1 MSGVES
7 RDVAGDA
14 PGPLLAWQAVT
25 LGCGLVLHGP
35 AEIACDHG
43 ALAAEFDR
51 LDATLG
57 REERRFFGSTD
68 GSWTTIPLTAV
79 SGTRVVP
86 GPLARL
92 VPAAAE
98 VIWRLP
104 GTLVGAHFMRLG
116 PGQVLDW
123 HFEPQAIH
131 ERECRLLLPIHAPP
145 EAHTLLGHLAVAY
158 PEGQAWAGDFNF
170 PHKVIN
176 PGDRDRI
183 MLVMDVLSSPDLAAL
198 LPPGLG
204 EDLEARARLAD
215 AARNALVAQR
225 AA

>member
-1 MSGVES
+1 MTGIES
-7 RDVAGDA
+7 RDVACGA
-14 PGPLLAWQAVT
+14 PEPLLPWQAVT

-35 AEIACDHG
+35 AEIPCDHG

-57 REERRFFGSTD
+57 RDERYFFGSTD
-68 GSWTTIPLTAV
+68 GGWTTIPLTAA

-86 GPLARL
+86 GALARR

-98 VIWRLP
+98 VISYLP

-131 ERECRLLLPIHAPP
+131 ERECRLLLSIHAPP
-145 EAHTLLGHLAVAY
+145 GAHTLLGHLAVAY
-158 PEGQAWAGDFNF
+158 PEGQVWAGDFNF

-183 MLVMDVLSSPDLAAL
+183 MLVMDVLSSPELAAL

-204 EDLEARARLAD
+204 EEPEARARLAG
-215 AARNALVAQR
+215 AARDALIARR